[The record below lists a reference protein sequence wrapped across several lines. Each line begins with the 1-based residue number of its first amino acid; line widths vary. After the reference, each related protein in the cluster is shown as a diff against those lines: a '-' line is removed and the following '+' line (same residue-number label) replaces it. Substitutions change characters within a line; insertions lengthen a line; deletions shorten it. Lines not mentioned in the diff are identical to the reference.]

1 MSNEPVHPR
10 SPDTSIEI
18 RDLQVR
24 YGTDIALEDVTV
36 ALPGGRI
43 YGLLG
48 RNGSGKTT
56 LLGTIAGRRRP
67 SAGSVRIDGQDT
79 FEHPRLMRQIGLV
92 GSPGPGN
99 DGYRVRDM
107 LRLAATLRPA
117 WDPELAD
124 ALQRRFDLSSRKSVM
139 ALSRGQR
146 AALAVTIGLASRT
159 PVTMFDE
166 AHLGMDAPSRYAFYD
181 ALLEDYTAHPRTII
195 VSTHHID
202 EVARLFESV
211 VILDRGRVLLHEDT
225 DVLRSQGTA
234 ITGPADVVDRTV
246 GDLTPLSEQRLGAT
260 KATVV
265 YGPHT
270 NGIRERARAA
280 GLELGSVPLQDLFV
294 HLTAVGP
301 EEHRPG
307 IGPRRVR

>member
-1 MSNEPVHPR
+1 MVHYMSNEPVN
-10 SPDTSIEI
+10 SDIADTSIEI
-18 RDLQVR
+18 RGLQVR
-24 YGTDIALEDVTV
+24 YGRDVALRDVTL

-56 LLGTIAGRRRP
+56 LMGTIAGRRRP
-67 SAGSVRIDGQDT
+67 FAGSVRIAGDDT

-92 GSPGPGN
+92 GGPGN
-99 DGYRVRDM
+99 DGNRVRDK

-117 WDPELAD
+117 WDPKLAES
-124 ALQRRFDLSSRKSVM
+124 LQRRFDLPSHKSVM

-146 AALAVTIGLASRT
+146 AALAVTIGLANRT

-202 EVARLFESV
+202 EVARLFEAV

-225 DVLRSQGTA
+225 DVLRAQGTA
-234 ITGPADVVDRTV
+234 ITGPADVVDRTI
-246 GDLTPLSEQRLGAT
+246 GDLTPLSEQQLGAT

-265 YGPHT
+265 YGPRS

-280 GLELGSVPLQDLFV
+280 GLELGPVPLQDLFV
-294 HLTAVGP
+294 HLTTIRH
-301 EEHRPG
+301 EEQHRDLAS
-307 IGPRRVR
+307 

>member
-1 MSNEPVHPR
+1 M
-10 SPDTSIEI
+10 
-18 RDLQVR
+18 
-24 YGTDIALEDVTV
+24 
-36 ALPGGRI
+36 
-43 YGLLG
+43 
-48 RNGSGKTT
+48 
-56 LLGTIAGRRRP
+56 LGTIAGRRRP

-195 VSTHHID
+195 VSTRPRQPR
-202 EVARLFESV
+202 AS
-211 VILDRGRVLLHEDT
+211 
-225 DVLRSQGTA
+225 A
-234 ITGPADVVDRTV
+234 NWW
-246 GDLTPLSEQRLGAT
+246 T
-260 KATVV
+260 KGSSTSAA
-265 YGPHT
+265 GSACSS
-270 NGIRERARAA
+270 ARAPPRSSEPS
-280 GLELGSVPLQDLFV
+280 GVIGSSPS
-294 HLTAVGP
+294 TSSP
-301 EEHRPG
+301 WW
-307 IGPRRVR
+307 PRRG